1 MLNKPFVFIYRVV
14 FTRNVYVT
22 FWHTSSAIV
31 LIFLSVETPF
41 RCFRICWY
49 ECAYLRSLVSV
60 LCYIKGTHS
69 YPILSCV
76 YPRVCWVITD
86 ENGNAVGFTGIIGT
100 LLESMCID
108 VELKALR
115 AAFILAGDK
124 KSTVYYIFYVR
135 VRQGDKA
142 TGDILSTICTLGM
155 MS

>member
-108 VELKALR
+108 VELKALQ
-115 AAFILAGDK
+115 AAFILASDK
-124 KSTVYYIFYVR
+124 IFTYVSDR
-135 VRQGDKA
+135 ETKRQA
-142 TGDILSTICTLGM
+142 TSCQLYAH
-155 MS
+155 